1 MESLIVRL
9 MPGTPHNN
17 ASWSFYFD
25 IGDKVRNIPGHWH
38 FSLGS
43 VRRTAFHSPEQGDG
57 DFKPNNA
64 RASEGEWTPLVVGVG
79 YSGSLPALQCDA
91 Q

>member
-9 MPGTPHNN
+9 MPGTPHDN
-17 ASWSFYFD
+17 ASWSFYTFY
-25 IGDKVRNIPGHWH
+25 
-38 FSLGS
+38 
-43 VRRTAFHSPEQGDG
+43 SPEQGDR
-57 DFKPNNA
+57 DFKPNDA

-91 Q
+91 QQWLENSGG

>member
-9 MPGTPHNN
+9 MPGTPHDN
-17 ASWSFYFD
+17 ASWSFY
-25 IGDKVRNIPGHWH
+25 
-38 FSLGS
+38 
-43 VRRTAFHSPEQGDG
+43 AFHSPEQGEG
-57 DFKPNNA
+57 GFEPNDA

-91 Q
+91 QRWLENSGG